1 MRKSLP
7 KMRPSELSSRM
18 GRLPTGLLA
27 PGAVQRHASKR
38 NGAQVNEGGRFAL
51 TIRGD
56 ETLGARLRLLE
67 GFLSRT
73 ELADCAQYALQWL
86 GEVVGASQSIC
97 LVKPIGEQTLFAVAA
112 YGLPSAS
119 VANFTVSLD
128 EWVNPLVAIV
138 NDRRYTFYGASH
150 SSTERRRRPSTPFE
164 DSPFHVVPLGVP
176 GVADEAFGLLLIAGA
191 MSLGQ
196 EFHWFNSVFS
206 QKLDEILRQQALAEG
221 DRKQGRER
229 SLLHS
234 IINAVTD
241 PILLTDT
248 EGRLL
253 IANARALTL
262 FTSSEEESEGRRGA
276 VRMNNMLL
284 SSALSSKAIEESAAT
299 RRELLLVNPVDGS
312 DLVFELLS
320 TVTED
325 PRQGSG
331 VVSILRNVT
340 DLRRASEEIED
351 NYRKMRI
358 AEVQARAESD
368 RLNLII
374 DSVADPIV
382 VTDAGGATSLMNAPA
397 ERMFTS
403 PTEASEIEQRWV
415 QTNDAHFSSFIA
427 GMLVS
432 ADQRRAGE
440 IGLIDPKTGEPM
452 PVEAIAGKIL
462 SEHGELTAVVTILHD
477 RREAIEKARLYE
489 QLKVGADELE
499 RKIQAATADIA
510 QQNELLRRQAIEL
523 EQASALKSQF
533 LANMSHE
540 FRTPLNAMLGYT
552 SMLLQGVAGPLEPSV
567 KRQLGRIESNGRH
580 LLTIINEILDIS
592 RIEAGRMPLQLSTF
606 RLADLVNEVK
616 AELEPIIMRSKLS
629 IVLDLPKDLTPITSD
644 RQKVKQI
651 LLNLLSNALKFT
663 HHGSVTISARRV
675 QAERAVELSVTDT
688 GIGIAPADQE
698 RIFEDFRQLDNSP
711 TRAYGGT
718 GLGLSI
724 CRRLAQMLDGRI
736 LLESEVGKG
745 SKFTLILPVQG
756 KR

>member
-1 MRKSLP
+1 
-7 KMRPSELSSRM
+7 M
-18 GRLPTGLLA
+18 GRLPAGLLA

-38 NGAQVNEGGRFAL
+38 NGAPVNDGARFAV

-56 ETLGARLRLLE
+56 EALGARLRLLE

-73 ELADCAQYALQWL
+73 ELADCAQFALQWL
-86 GEVVGASQSIC
+86 GEVVGVSQSIC
-97 LVKPIGEQTLFAVAA
+97 LVKPVGEQTLFAAAA

-150 SSTERRRRPSTPFE
+150 SSTDRRRRPWTPFE

-176 GVADEAFGLLLIAGA
+176 GVAEEAFGLLLIAGTA
-191 MSLGQ
+191 PLSH

-221 DRKQGRER
+221 DRKQSRER
-229 SLLHS
+229 SLLHG

-253 IANARALTL
+253 IANARALAL
-262 FTSSEEESEGRRGA
+262 FTASEEESEGRRGA

-284 SSALSSKAIEESAAT
+284 SSALSSKAIEETGAA
-299 RRELLLVNPVDGS
+299 RRELLLVNPLDGS
-312 DLVFELLS
+312 DLLFELLS

-325 PRQGSG
+325 PRRGTG
-331 VVSILRNVT
+331 VVSILRNVS
-340 DLRRASEEIED
+340 DLRRAREEIEE
-351 NYRKMRI
+351 NYRKLRL
-358 AEVQARAESD
+358 AEIQAHAESD

-382 VTDAGGATSLMNAPA
+382 VTDASGGTSLMNAPA
-397 ERMFTS
+397 ERLFTT
-403 PTEASEIEQRWV
+403 PARASAPELRWV
-415 QTNDAHFSSFIA
+415 QANDAHFTSFIA

-432 ADQRRAGE
+432 ADQRRVGE
-440 IGLIDPKTGEPM
+440 IGLIDPKTGEQM

-477 RREAIEKARLYE
+477 QREAMEKAKLYE
-489 QLKVGADELE
+489 QLKQASDELA

-540 FRTPLNAMLGYT
+540 FRTPLNAILGYT
-552 SMLLQGVAGPLEPSV
+552 SMLLQGVAGSVGPPV

-592 RIEAGRMPLQLSTF
+592 RIEAGRMPLQISTF
-606 RLADLVNEVK
+606 KVPELVAEVK
-616 AELEPIIMRSKLS
+616 SELEPIILRSKLT
-629 IVLDLPKDLTPITSD
+629 ITVDVPKELRPISTD

-663 HHGSVTISARRV
+663 HHGGVTISARRI
-675 QAERAVELSVTDT
+675 QKERAVTLSVSDT
-688 GIGIAPADQE
+688 GIGIAPVDQE

-724 CRRLAQMLDGRI
+724 CRRLAQMIGGR
-736 LLESEVGKG
+736 LEVQSDRGRG
-745 SKFTLILPVQG
+745 STFTLTLPI
-756 KR
+756 KIRR